1 VRIAIVTSQFP
12 VAGDP
17 TRGRPLLQTIE
28 ALARLGQVQ
37 GDIQIK
43 VFVPNARYPQLLQPR
58 SYNYLPVSE
67 GAEFRE
73 GLQVEYLTYPT
84 LPWVGRLTNGHAVAR
99 ALGQPL
105 TEFAPDIVLTYWLYP
120 DAFGAAQVAARIGVP
135 CISGA
140 RGSDLRARD
149 RVSLALARS
158 ALAKSAHVL
167 TVSED
172 LKRIAVR
179 SFGVSG
185 DCATAIANGCNVA
198 LFRRGDRL
206 AARRALGLPAADRLV
221 LYVGRLVAAKG
232 LRELLRAWANIAQDD
247 SRLRLAFV
255 GDGVLH
261 SELASA
267 ASAAGMANRVVLPGS
282 ASPEQVARWMQAC
295 DVFCLPSHSEGYP
308 NVLVEALACG
318 RPIVGTA
325 VGGIL
330 EIVDDDNGLLTPV
343 GDVARL
349 SEALR
354 SALNKRWDEAAL
366 SRRFARSWDDV
377 AAETLEVCHAV
388 IGRSLRRVAS

>member
-1 VRIAIVTSQFP
+1 MRIAVVTSQFP

-28 ALARLGQVQ
+28 ALARLGRVQ
-37 GDIQIK
+37 GGVQVK
-43 VFVPNARYPQLLQPR
+43 VFVPNARYPQLLKPR
-58 SYNYLPVSE
+58 SYNYLPVTE
-67 GAEFRE
+67 GAESRH
-73 GLQVEYLTYPT
+73 GLQVEHLTYPT
-84 LPWVGRLTNGHAVAR
+84 LPWVGRLTNGHALAR
-99 ALGQPL
+99 ALERPL
-105 TEFAPDIVLTYWLYP
+105 SEFAPDLVLAYWLYP
-120 DAFGAAQVAARIGVP
+120 DAFGAAQVASRIGVP
-135 CISGA
+135 CVSGA

-149 RVSLALARS
+149 RVSLALTRT
-158 ALAKSAHVL
+158 ALSKSAHVL

-172 LKRIAVR
+172 LKRIAVQ
-179 SFGVSG
+179 SFGVSV
-185 DCATAIANGCNVA
+185 DRATTIANGCNVA
-198 LFRRGDRL
+198 LFHRGDRL
-206 AARRALGLPAADRLV
+206 EARRALGLPAEDRLV

-232 LRELLRAWANIAQDD
+232 LRELLQAWASIARDN

-267 ASAAGMANRVVLPGS
+267 ARATGMADRVTLPGS
-282 ASPEQVARWMQAC
+282 AAPDQVARWMHAC

-318 RPIVGTA
+318 RPIVATA

-330 EIVDDDNGLLTPV
+330 EIVDNDNGLLTPI

-349 SEALR
+349 SEALQ
-354 SALNKRWDEAAL
+354 SALAREWDEAAL

-377 AAETLEVCHAV
+377 AGETLEICHSV
-388 IGRSLRRVAS
+388 VGRSRLRAAS